1 MSEQTHS
8 NAPVT
13 VVTGGSG
20 AIGAA
25 IVRKLSA
32 QGHCV
37 VNLSLE
43 EPSDELAAETFKV
56 DLTDRQATAA
66 VLAEVSGRYQVRNL
80 VNNAGFT
87 YITDLEPL
95 SLDKMQAM
103 VEIHIRAAL
112 QCIQA
117 FAPSMRVQGSGRIV
131 SIGSRMML
139 GRSGRTVYGMVKAG
153 LLGMSRSLALELAP
167 DGITVNMVSPGPI
180 ETALFRQNHP
190 PGAPQTER
198 VLAGL
203 PVGRIGTPG
212 DVAHAI
218 DFFLQPASSFIT
230 GQNLF
235 VCGGGSVG
243 TSTL

>member
-1 MSEQTHS
+1 MSTKDVVS
-8 NAPVT
+8 

-25 IVRKLSA
+25 IVRALAA
-32 QGHCV
+32 QGRRV

-43 EPSDELAAETFKV
+43 QPSSPLPAETICV
-56 DLTDRQATAA
+56 DLLDRGATAA
-66 VLAEVSGRYQVRNL
+66 TLRNLTERFSVEAL

-87 YITDLEPL
+87 YVTDLESL
-95 SLDKMQAM
+95 SLDRMHDM
-103 VEIHIRAAL
+103 VEIHVRAAL

-117 FAPSMRVQGSGRIV
+117 FAPSMREGRNGRIV

-139 GRSGRTVYGMVKAG
+139 GRNQRTVYGMVKAG

-167 DGITVNMVSPGPI
+167 FGITVNMVSPGPI
-180 ETALFRQNHP
+180 ETELFRQNHP
-190 PGAPQTER
+190 SGAPQTEK
-198 VLAGL
+198 VLSAI
-203 PVGRIGTPG
+203 PVGRIGTAD
-212 DVAHAI
+212 DVANAVA
-218 DFFLQPASSFIT
+218 FFLSPASSFIT

-243 TSTL
+243 AAGV